1 MVLGDLGT
9 SITAAI
15 RKLNNAPVVDEA
27 MLKSVLNDVTRA
39 LSQAD
44 VEFKV
49 VMQINKNI
57 KKIVNLE
64 ELAAGHN
71 KGKIIQDAIYQELCN
86 MLDPGVEPYK
96 LKRGK
101 SNVVMFVGLQ
111 GSGKTTTIAKYAHY
125 YNKKGWKTAMVCADT
140 FRAGAFDQ
148 LKQNATKVRV
158 PFYGSYTESDPV
170 KIAEEGVRQFRKE
183 KYELI
188 IVDTSGRH
196 RQEADL
202 FAEME
207 QVNAAVQ
214 PDSVVF
220 VMDATIG
227 QAVRSQ
233 AEAFRSSVKVG
244 CVIVTKLD
252 GHAKGGGCVVC
263 RRSNGITHCVHWYRG
278 TFQ

>member
-1 MVLGDLGT
+1 MVLGDLGA

-27 MLKSVLNDVTRA
+27 MLKQVLNDVTRA

-101 SNVVMFVGLQ
+101 SNVVMF
-111 GSGKTTTIAKYAHY
+111 
-125 YNKKGWKTAMVCADT
+125 
-140 FRAGAFDQ
+140 
-148 LKQNATKVRV
+148 
-158 PFYGSYTESDPV
+158 
-170 KIAEEGVRQFRKE
+170 
-183 KYELI
+183 
-188 IVDTSGRH
+188 
-196 RQEADL
+196 
-202 FAEME
+202 
-207 QVNAAVQ
+207 
-214 PDSVVF
+214 
-220 VMDATIG
+220 
-227 QAVRSQ
+227 
-233 AEAFRSSVKVG
+233 
-244 CVIVTKLD
+244 
-252 GHAKGGGCVVC
+252 
-263 RRSNGITHCVHWYRG
+263 
-278 TFQ
+278 